1 MIRTTRPVI
10 AGLICAAALAA
21 CKKNNNENASNGN
34 VDTTAAAAANR
45 TDTTNTASA
54 ANATPAPSKWTA
66 PAIVSYAWTAN
77 DGEIALGKLG
87 EKKATDPEVKSFAR
101 MMVTD
106 HTAMLAATKKLATQL
121 KATPDTTAGD
131 TQDLLNHGRDETKDL
146 TDKAKGA
153 DWDKDFMDKMVS
165 DHQAVL
171 GKLQDAAKDNT
182 DPDVT
187 KALSDATAKVQ
198 AHLTKAQAIQA
209 KLNK

>member
-21 CKKNNNENASNGN
+21 CKKNNNEYASNGN
-34 VDTTAAAAANR
+34 VDTTAAAAARR
-45 TDTTNTASA
+45 TDTTTAA
-54 ANATPAPSKWTA
+54 APATAAPAPSKWTS
-66 PAIVSYAWTAN
+66 PTIIGYAWTAN

-87 EKKATDPEVKSFAR
+87 EKKATNAEVKSFAR

-106 HTAMLAATKKLATQL
+106 HMAMLAATKKLATQL
-121 KATPDTTAGD
+121 KATPDTTFGD
-131 TQDLLNHGRDETKDL
+131 TQDLVGHARDETKDL

-153 DWDKDFMDKMVS
+153 DWDKDYMDKMVS

>member
-1 MIRTTRPVI
+1 MFRSTKPVI
-10 AGLICAAALAA
+10 AGLFCAAALAA
-21 CKKNNNENASNGN
+21 CKKGNNEYASNGN
-34 VDTTAAAAANR
+34 VDTTAATAKTTDTAAAA
-45 TDTTNTASA
+45 T
-54 ANATPAPSKWTA
+54 ATPAPSTWTS
-66 PAIVSYAWTAN
+66 PTIIGYAWTAN

-87 EKKATDPEVKSFAR
+87 VSKATNADVKSFAR

-106 HTAMLAATKKLATQL
+106 HTAMLAATKKLASKL
-121 KATPDTTAGD
+121 NATPDTTAGD
-131 TQDLLNHGRDETKDL
+131 AQDLLGHGRDETKDL

-153 DWDKDFMDKMVS
+153 DWDKDYMDKMVS